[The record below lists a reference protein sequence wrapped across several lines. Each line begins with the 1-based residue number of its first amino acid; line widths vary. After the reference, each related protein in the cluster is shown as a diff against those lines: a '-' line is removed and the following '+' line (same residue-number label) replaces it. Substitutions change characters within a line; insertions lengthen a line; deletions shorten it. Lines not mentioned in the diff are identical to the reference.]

1 MKFIQKVNMA
11 SETVNSYMRSGIL
24 TAEDAPVTINSGDF
38 LIVKGLLNNE
48 VLEYFG
54 QETKDF
60 NKFEMRLPV
69 TADVTAENIT
79 VYVADPVNVSS
90 GEIMGVTYREGVK
103 TLGVTVP
110 ADEPSSLRKLVADDM
125 FYLGEDNFVSTPTV
139 GKFAVLTNNDARLTP
154 AAADSASGLCIAIE
168 DSKPFVEGIDVT
180 ATGYLCRVVHF

>member
-24 TAEDAPVTINSGDF
+24 TAEDTPTAINSGDF
-38 LIVKGLLNNE
+38 LIVKGLMNNE

-60 NKFEMRLPV
+60 NKFEMRLPA

-90 GEIMGVTYREGVK
+90 GDIMGVTYREGVK

-110 ADEPSSLRKLVADDM
+110 ANEPSSLRKLVADDM

-154 AAADSASGLCIAIE
+154 ATADSATGLCIAIE